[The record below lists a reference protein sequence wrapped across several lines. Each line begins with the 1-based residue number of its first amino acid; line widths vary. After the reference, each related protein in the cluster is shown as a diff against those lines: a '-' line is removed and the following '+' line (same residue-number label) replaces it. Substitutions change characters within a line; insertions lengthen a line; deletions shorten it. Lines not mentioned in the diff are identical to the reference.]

1 MSTGGTGSG
10 ILPPWIGGLSLSSSM
25 CSRRSGSSPATS
37 RPTCAPRSRGERP
50 ATRSA
55 GPRSS
60 FSGRFDRWL
69 NAPGGS
75 AVAIS
80 GLLTLWIYGLPLTT
94 PWVLSSAILFL
105 AVLGLGIIYW
115 RRFGQAVGSAVSASD
130 WPGVRR
136 LLNEPRVVLVSRLEN
151 VAVLAILVL
160 MILRPA

>member
-1 MSTGGTGSG
+1 MDWRAVAVLVHVLAAFWFVAGYVATNVCTE
-10 ILPPWIGGLSLSSSM
+10 IA
-25 CSRRSGSSPATS
+25 RRSASDEECRA
-37 RPTCAPRSRGERP
+37 AL
-50 ATRSA
+50 AL
-55 GPRSS
+55 
-60 FSGRFDRWL
+60 SGRFDRWL

-80 GLLTLWIYGLPLTT
+80 GLLTLWVYGLPLTT
-94 PWVLSSAILFL
+94 PWVLASAILL
-105 AVLGLGIIYW
+105 VGVIGLGIGYW